1 MYERALNLIG
11 SGKVDL
17 KPLISSTFDFERS
30 IEAFE
35 RAAEGRPADVK
46 LQIDMTK
53 ASSEPMPSCH
63 SATSRKTTAT
73 SRSSPASTSRS
84 GNHEF
89 IVFSGSV
96 RMRKVND
103 PADDRWARGDSGGEL
118 QIDGQVVNQLS
129 PRERNIAMVFQNYA
143 LYPHMSV
150 RDNIAFGLRRMKI
163 APDEIDRRIKAA
175 AVTLGLEQFLDRKST
190 ALSGGQQ
197 QRVAIARA
205 IVRPRACFCSTNRSR
220 TSTPSCATTC
230 ASRSLDCI
238 SDSKRP
244 TVYVTHDQLEAMT
257 LADRIVLL
265 RNGLIE
271 QVGTPREIFNRP
283 NSQFVAAFIGTP
295 AMNFFEVDANG
306 GELNAAGRKPPTLAI
321 DRERF
326 DLDGSKTIVAGV
338 RPAHFRA
345 ARPSETVN
353 VIGGDV
359 DLIEFLGN
367 DALINFKYGG
377 VEIGVLLP
385 AQQCPAVGDHV
396 RMAFSDDNL
405 HVFDKE
411 TGRSLARKQ

>member
-1 MYERALNLIG
+1 MAELSFRNISKSYGDVEVVAGFNL
-11 SGKVDL
+11 
-17 KPLISSTFDFERS
+17 E
-30 IEAFE
+30 
-35 RAAEGRPADVK
+35 VK
-46 LQIDMTK
+46 
-53 ASSEPMPSCH
+53 
-63 SATSRKTTAT
+63 
-73 SRSSPASTSRS
+73 
-84 GNHEF
+84 NHEF
-89 IVFSGSV
+89 IVFLGPSGCGKSTIL
-96 RMRKVND
+96 RMI
-103 PADDRWARGDSGGEL
+103 AGLEEISGGEL

-150 RDNIAFGLRRMKI
+150 RDNIAFGLKRMKI
-163 APDEIDRRIKAA
+163 APGEIDRRIKAA

-205 IVRPRACFCSTNRSR
+205 IVK
-220 TSTPSCATTC
+220 TPGVFLFDEPLSNLDAKLRNHMRVEIARLHQRLKTT
-230 ASRSLDCI
+230 
-238 SDSKRP
+238 

-257 LADRIVLL
+257 LADRIVLV

-306 GELNAAGRKPPTLAI
+306 GELNAARHNARTLSI

-367 DALINFKYGG
+367 DALINFKYAG

-396 RMAFSDDNL
+396 RMTFSDDNL